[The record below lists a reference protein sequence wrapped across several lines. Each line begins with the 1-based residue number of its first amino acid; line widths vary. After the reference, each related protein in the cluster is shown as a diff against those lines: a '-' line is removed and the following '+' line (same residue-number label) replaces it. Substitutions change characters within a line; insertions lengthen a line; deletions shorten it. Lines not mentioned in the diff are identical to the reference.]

1 MIMVEEM
8 IMEVEV
14 DIHMEG
20 EVTTMVEEGMITV
33 EAEMIMEGEVEEMT
47 MGEEETIMAVEATIE
62 KI

>member
-33 EAEMIMEGEVEEMT
+33 VAEFIWVGVVVEMT